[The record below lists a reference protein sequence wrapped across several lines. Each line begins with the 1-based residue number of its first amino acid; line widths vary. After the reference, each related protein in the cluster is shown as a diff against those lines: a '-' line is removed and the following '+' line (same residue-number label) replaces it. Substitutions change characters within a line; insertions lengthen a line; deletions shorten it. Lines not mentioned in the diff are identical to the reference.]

1 MIRTR
6 TLTNIALGAA
16 LMAVTAPFTIPL
28 GPVPLTLQTLMVPL
42 VAGLM
47 DRQSGL
53 WAVMLYVL
61 MGAIGLPVF
70 AGFTGGMAHL
80 VGPTGGYL
88 VGLLLF
94 PALLG
99 GSVRRSRNGW
109 WIGLINIVAGLLQ
122 LVVGAVW
129 LHVVTGSAIAIGI
142 VPFLVPLL
150 IKAAVATLGTVA
162 VAPVL
167 RRTGILM

>member
-1 MIRTR
+1 M
-6 TLTNIALGAA
+6 
-16 LMAVTAPFTIPL
+16 
-28 GPVPLTLQTLMVPL
+28 
-42 VAGLM
+42 
-47 DRQSGL
+47 
-53 WAVMLYVL
+53 
-61 MGAIGLPVF
+61 
-70 AGFTGGMAHL
+70 
-80 VGPTGGYL
+80 
-88 VGLLLF
+88 
-94 PALLG
+94 G

-109 WIGLINIVAGLLQ
+109 WIGLINVVAGLLQ